1 MTNEIQEYVKYRN
14 DLSLSFADFNPKE
27 KDLAMMWFSSLR
39 GNGVNRIT
47 ISYEE
52 IIKKGKFGNIS
63 GKRLFNTIENTGEKL
78 TNMIAKFA
86 RTYDDGKRSSAKFT
100 LFPTWIHEE
109 KRKELTLSLNP
120 DYVEFFNDFTGGNWT
135 SFELLEYIC
144 LKSKY
149 SKEVYIELKKWKT
162 VGHYRITLE
171 NLIEKLGIPESYE
184 PKKIEQKIIKKLR
197 KELEGPFKGLTIKQ
211 ETRTNHGKG
220 RSSISAYVF
229 DFKPQI
235 TEGLSPDE
243 IESRAI
249 KKSGGKPSG
258 LRCPACGRRLMEKVI
273 NGNNCWCHYDFKTGD
288 CNKIYSSASDI
299 HEAWKQKR
307 QEEENNQEL
316 TEEQKENKRKLD
328 EMISGM
334 FGATESQ

>member
-1 MTNEIQEYVKYRN
+1 MTNEIQEYVKYGN
-14 DLSLSFADFNPKE
+14 DLTLSFAGFTAKE
-27 KDLAMMWFSSLR
+27 RDLAMMWFSGLR
-39 GNGVNRIT
+39 GKGVNRIT

-52 IIKKGKFGNIS
+52 IIEKGKFGNIS
-63 GKRLFNTIENTGEKL
+63 IKRLYNIIDDTGEKL
-78 TNMIAKFA
+78 TDMIARFA
-86 RTYDDGKRSSAKFT
+86 RTYEDGKRYSAKFT
-100 LFPTWIHEE
+100 LFPTWINDE

-120 DYVEFFNDFTGGNWT
+120 DFVDFFNDFTGGNWT

-149 SKEVYIELKKWKT
+149 SKDMYIELKKWKT

-171 NLIEKLGIPESYE
+171 KLIEMLKIPKSYE
-184 PKKIEQKIIKKLR
+184 AKKIEQKIIKKLR
-197 KELEGPFKGLTIKQ
+197 EELKGPFNGLTIKQ
-211 ETRTNHGKG
+211 ETRSNHGKG
-220 RSSISAYVF
+220 RSSISAYIF

-235 TEGLSPDE
+235 SEGLSPDE
-243 IESRAI
+243 IERRAI
-249 KKSGGKPSG
+249 KNSGGKPSG
-258 LRCPACGRRLMEKVI
+258 LRCPACGRRLMEKII

-307 QEEENNQEL
+307 MEEDSSQEL

-328 EMISGM
+328 EMIAGI
-334 FGATESQ
+334 FGAAESQ